1 VTPPFYRYLRP
12 NEPQS
17 TLLPVANLD
26 GDKWGP
32 PPILLRKP
40 NSSTP
45 LLLRALDPSV
55 ARGGGGG
62 QRLRPKVVH
71 RPVCGNRHVRRG
83 RCVGCTRIA
92 VTGGAVGVPDAI
104 PW

>member
-45 LLLRALDPSV
+45 LLLRALDPSEEE
-55 ARGGGGG
+55 GGGGNNSFD
-62 QRLRPKVVH
+62 PKLYIDLSVATDM
-71 RPVCGNRHVRRG
+71 C
-83 RCVGCTRIA
+83 A
-92 VTGGAVGVPDAI
+92 EADA
-104 PW
+104 